1 MLTSSRASTA
11 ASPSPYFLVTW
22 LAEAA
27 IPARGS
33 MLGWVL
39 GEAGSW
45 TVVCTRSPSAGR
57 PGYAATSST
66 LEGADLSG
74 IRADAARTPGISLY
88 RGCRDSAADSATS
101 SSCGGGGPRR
111 RDSSRFRT
119 TSALEVQLVARR
131 WCGRCRRR
139 RGPESA
145 LGGQVLQDGQHPS
158 VVLAGDR
165 EVEAGEDVADVGL
178 DCLLGQE
185 QRPADGAVGAA
196 LRHAGEHSSLALAE
210 ALERVAN
217 APAAHKLGDHG
228 GIDDETPSRDPTNR
242 VDQLFHIIDAV
253 LEEVAGAAGG
263 FLDEAQRI
271 VRLDVLRQHEYTSLW
286 VVAADGRRSQQTLGS
301 VGRRHADVEDCDIGW
316 VHLDPGHQLV
326 GIPDLGE
333 NLQAGR
339 T

>member
-11 ASPSPYFLVTW
+11 ASPSRYFLVTW

-27 IPARGS
+27 IPAPGS

-119 TSALEVQLVARR
+119 TSAREVQLV
-131 WCGRCRRR
+131 
-139 RGPESA
+139 
-145 LGGQVLQDGQHPS
+145 LG
-158 VVLAGDR
+158 
-165 EVEAGEDVADVGL
+165 
-178 DCLLGQE
+178 
-185 QRPADGAVGAA
+185 
-196 LRHAGEHSSLALAE
+196 
-210 ALERVAN
+210 
-217 APAAHKLGDHG
+217 
-228 GIDDETPSRDPTNR
+228 
-242 VDQLFHIIDAV
+242 
-253 LEEVAGAAGG
+253 AGAAAV
-263 FLDEAQRI
+263 D
-271 VRLDVLRQHEYTSLW
+271 
-286 VVAADGRRSQQTLGS
+286 
-301 VGRRHADVEDCDIGW
+301 DVEDQSQRSADRYCRTASTRRLSSP
-316 VHLDPGHQLV
+316 VT
-326 GIPDLGE
+326 
-333 NLQAGR
+333 GR
-339 T
+339 SR